1 MRKSRYNIKI
11 KASNAKNSIVVYC
24 TYKKKSMKKSI
35 LLSALICV
43 SICIGCSKDDEK
55 KNTCDSCTGTNIAY
69 EICDNGDGTY
79 TLSKG
84 EGPQTVTQI
93 VTEEDLLGVS
103 LTPKQFI
110 EKLCA
115 EN

>member
-1 MRKSRYNIKI
+1 
-11 KASNAKNSIVVYC
+11 
-24 TYKKKSMKKSI
+24 MKKSI

-55 KNTCDSCTGTNIAY
+55 KNTCESCTGTNIVL

-84 EGPQTVTQI
+84 EAPQATTQTVTEQ
-93 VTEEDLLGVS
+93 DLLVAS

-110 EKLCA
+110 DKICS